1 MNEILVINPGST
13 STKLALFR
21 YEKEVISKTIAH
33 QMKEIKQFKNIISQR
48 EFRLKYIFDFLED
61 ENIDIKGLNAV
72 VARGGLLKPIPG
84 GTYEVNDR
92 MIKDLKVGIQG
103 KHASNL
109 GGILARTVAEKA
121 GCNAYIVDPVVVDE
135 MEDMARIS
143 GHPQIKRRSILH
155 ALNQKA
161 VARKYASDIGKK
173 YEELN
178 LIIAHL
184 GGGISVG
191 LHKKG
196 KIVDVNNALS
206 GDGPFTPNRCGGLP
220 SIDLIELCFSEVY
233 SYENIKKMLIG
244 NGGVMAY
251 LGTNDMIEIEN
262 RVNNGDQKATL
273 IYFAMAYQVAR
284 EIGSLAPVVNGDIDG
299 VILTGGI
306 AYSDIFVKKIKER
319 VSYLDPVIVYPGQKE
334 MGALAAGVYRVIK
347 GQEKVKEYK

>member
-21 YEKEVISKTIAH
+21 NEKEFTSKTVTH
-33 QMKEIKQFKNIISQR
+33 QTKEIKKFKDIISQKK
-48 EFRLKYIFDFLED
+48 FRLKYIFDFLED
-61 ENIDIKGLNAV
+61 ENIDIEGLQAV

-84 GTYEVNDR
+84 GTYIVTDKMLE
-92 MIKDLKVGIQG
+92 DLKVGFQG

-109 GGILARTVAEKA
+109 GGILARTVANRA

-135 MEDMARIS
+135 MEDIARIS

-161 VARKYASDIGKK
+161 VARKYAADIGKK

-206 GDGPFTPNRCGGLP
+206 GDGPFTPNRSGGLP
-220 SIDLIELCFSEVY
+220 SIDLIELCFSGEY
-233 SYENIKKMLIG
+233 SYEDVKKMLIG
-244 NGGVMAY
+244 NGGVVAY
-251 LGTNDMIEIEN
+251 LGTNDMIEVEN
-262 RVNNGDQKATL
+262 RVNEGDQKATL

-306 AYSDIFVKKIKER
+306 AFSDIFVKEIKER
-319 VSYLDPVIVYPGQKE
+319 VSYLGSVRAYPGQEE
-334 MGALAAGVYRVIK
+334 MSALAAGVYRIIK
-347 GQEKVKEYK
+347 GQEQVKKYK